1 MSIYLCCGFLPFK
14 IFSAIINI
22 TTGVRRR
29 KWCIIDAAE
38 KEMPQVYGGLLIFNI
53 IFPSFRSWLC
63 EMSPIL
69 CETQWNFLNILN
81 EFRVD
86 QFVLKN
92 FWIKMPKTSL
102 LCLSIWSILIGSLS
116 NDFLLVEQV
125 QIFFIIVVRIV
136 EINDCSRQW

>member
-1 MSIYLCCGFLPFK
+1 MQEICVYLPLLWLPSK
-14 IFSAIINI
+14 IFSAIINS
-22 TTGVRRR
+22 TSCVRRR
-29 KWCIIDAAE
+29 KWCIIDGAE
-38 KEMPQVYGGLLIFNI
+38 KEVPQVYGGLLIFNI
-53 IFPSFRSWLC
+53 IFPSSRSWLC

-81 EFRVD
+81 EFRVN

-125 QIFFIIVVRIV
+125 QFFLSLWL
-136 EINDCSRQW
+136 ELLK